1 MNIAV
6 AIQKPEIH
14 SAVSDSFGKSEYF
27 LFFDTQSNRERII
40 RNPFLETLGGAGI
53 QTAQLLIENNA
64 DAIIVNQIGWN
75 AFSVLSS
82 AGIKIFHFTG
92 RTANEAIKYFTEGK
106 LLSIEAPNNSVKPG
120 QNKKRKRSGRK
131 NQQRKFYSIN
141 KLNKENSK

>member
-14 SAVSDSFGKSEYF
+14 SAVSKGFGKSEYF
-27 LFFDTQSNRERII
+27 LFFDSQSNSKRIV
-40 RNPFLETLGGAGI
+40 RNPFLETFGGAGI

-64 DAIIVNQIGWN
+64 DAVIVNQIGWN
-75 AFSVLSS
+75 AFIVLGS
-82 AGIKIFHFTG
+82 AGVKVFHFTG
-92 RTANEAIKYFTEGK
+92 RTARDAIKNLTEGK

-120 QNKKRKRSGRK
+120 QNKKRKRFGRK

-141 KLNKENSK
+141 KSKKEI

>member
-82 AGIKIFHFTG
+82 AGVKVFHFTG
-92 RTANEAIKYFTEGK
+92 RTAEDAIKNFMEGK
-106 LLSIEAPNNSVKPG
+106 LLRIEAPNNSVKPG
-120 QNKKRKRSGRK
+120 QNKNVKGPEEKINKG
-131 NQQRKFYSIN
+131 NFIQSIN
-141 KLNKENSK
+141 